1 MASDGMDSDDADAC
15 GLALSDRP
23 GLRVRLA
30 RRGVAWRGVAA
41 CASTAIGI
49 QLVASASIVDH
60 TAAPEN
66 A

>member
-23 GLRVRLA
+23 GLRVRL
-30 RRGVAWRGVAA
+30 AWRGVAA